1 MKTKKVSLK
10 ECKDLAEILFQLEG
24 ESISNDAEC
33 HFEDNEWIEK
43 YGDISIAYADDLT
56 STPEYI
62 DKLARAIK
70 KDFDTEYWS
79 RDKDGSLYHYEMRA
93 AYGDVIIECFTKQ
106 LSILTG
112 VGYQAELELV

>member
-1 MKTKKVSLK
+1 MKAKKVSFK
-10 ECKDLAEILFQLEG
+10 ECKDLAEFLFQLEG
-24 ESISNDAEC
+24 ESISNDVKY

-56 STPEYI
+56 SNPEYI

-79 RDKDGSLYHYEMRA
+79 RDKEGGLYNYEMRT
-93 AYGDVIIECFTKQ
+93 AYGDIITECFTKQ

-112 VGYQAELELV
+112 VGYQTELELV